1 MGNENSDGEAGRG
14 RGPRKST
21 RLNVQYP
28 QVGPLEAYKEVPLP
42 PHEPLRA
49 VGEPGDGF
57 ADEMGPQKSTPGQF
71 RSPRILLTLG
81 PVRTRMATVGGA
93 NQPRL
98 GEISRRE
105 SLLERPP

>member
-1 MGNENSDGEAGRG
+1 MGRQVGGEARAS
-14 RGPRKST
+14 PL

-28 QVGPLEAYKEVPLP
+28 QTGPLEACKVVPLS

-49 VGEPGDGF
+49 VGEPRDGF
-57 ADEMGPQKSTPGQF
+57 ADEMGPQKSTPGRF

-81 PVRTRMATVGGA
+81 PVRTRMATVGEA
-93 NQPRL
+93 NQQRL
-98 GEISRRE
+98 GEISCRE